1 MSQERVPQVPREE
14 RRHVET
20 LDALL
25 RAHQDMKRGRLF
37 LHFGEAFIERL
48 AGYVEGYR
56 ACMREIG
63 LEDGRY
69 ERFCVWLRHAKQ
81 VQPVEE
87 SPTLYLRALHG
98 DHEQAIRTY
107 LDFVEEFAASP
118 LVDCAPA
125 QPEAA
130 SSPRGGRTATGIL
143 KYLLRVR
150 QDLQRGQLRLHV
162 REMDA
167 QRFNT
172 FVDGYNACMEFNG
185 LADGQYG
192 RFRDW
197 LRDEKKEFPGEGW
210 PVAYLRMSHGDPER
224 AISRYLDFVAEFV
237 DLFPQA
243 DSPPRE

>member
-1 MSQERVPQVPREE
+1 MSQDRVPHVPGEE
-14 RRHVET
+14 RRCIET

-37 LHFGEAFIERL
+37 LHFGEALIERL

-56 ACMREIG
+56 ACMRENG

-69 ERFCVWLRHAKQ
+69 ERFCVWLRDVKQ
-81 VQPVEE
+81 EQPVEE
-87 SPTLYLRALHG
+87 SPASYLRACHG
-98 DHEQAIRTY
+98 DHEQAIRKY

-118 LVDCAPA
+118 VASCKPVPPAVAPG
-125 QPEAA
+125 
-130 SSPRGGRTATGIL
+130 PRGGRTATGIL
-143 KYLLRVR
+143 KYLLRLR

-162 REMDA
+162 REVDA

-172 FVDGYNACMEFNG
+172 FVDGYNACMEFND

-197 LRDEKKEFPGEGW
+197 LRDVKKEFPGEGW
-210 PVAYLRMSHGDPER
+210 PAPYLRMCHGDPER

-237 DLFPQA
+237 DLP
-243 DSPPRE
+243 SH